1 MTLVNNEITLFS
13 NGFYL
18 SIDLESKIAK
28 GYEYM
33 VRWKYQLMG
42 GKYIIYYEDK
52 KYILT
57 VNENTAFT
65 LPQSNNINSQLFQFI
80 DDLIVS
86 DSI

>member
-18 SIDLESKIAK
+18 SIDLISKIAK
-28 GYEYM
+28 GYPYM

-42 GKYIIYYEDK
+42 GKYILYYEDK
-52 KYILT
+52 NYVLT
-57 VNENTAFT
+57 VYENTAFT
-65 LPQSNNINSQLFQFI
+65 LPQSDNINSQLFYFI
-80 DDLIVS
+80 DIS